1 MVDDE
6 ERSKAA
12 GSEEYLNEADPSI
25 LRFLIASRD
34 VASAQQLRD
43 DLLSMLVAGHETTAS
58 VLTWTV
64 YLLCQ
69 NPEQMR
75 KVQVLALVFRILR
88 THARS
93 ACWSACCE
101 SCSLLVN
108 HMTVFNLILAA
119 CTSCCCPTV
128 SCLMALY
135 RATLASCSL
144 ACALNSLCFTGGSR

>member
-1 MVDDE
+1 MLEAIKYSNCRRFTNRSIFVPKTCIPDHRVPCTLTQNARERREMVDE
-6 ERSKAA
+6 EEQARAA

-69 NPEQMR
+69 NPEAMR
-75 KVQVLALVFRILR
+75 KVQVRLCCWRLR
-88 THARS
+88 S
-93 ACWSACCE
+93 FGEFCC
-101 SCSLLVN
+101 
-108 HMTVFNLILAA
+108 MMLIL
-119 CTSCCCPTV
+119 TTTWP
-128 SCLMALY
+128 
-135 RATLASCSL
+135 
-144 ACALNSLCFTGGSR
+144 

>member
-1 MVDDE
+1 MELFSGSEPYLVQQDNNKRLLSILTNFYMHREMVDDE
-6 ERSKAA
+6 ERARAA

-69 NPEQMR
+69 NPEAMH
-75 KVQVLALVFRILR
+75 KVQVRRL
-88 THARS
+88 
-93 ACWSACCE
+93 
-101 SCSLLVN
+101 
-108 HMTVFNLILAA
+108 
-119 CTSCCCPTV
+119 
-128 SCLMALY
+128 CL
-135 RATLASCSL
+135 
-144 ACALNSLCFTGGSR
+144 N